1 MYLHAR
7 LASPYQ
13 NPEKSSLIIHRKD
26 QPNLPTLAELK
37 STAISFLLCSYNF
50 KGNKNFHI
58 NSFLLDSFT
67 DFICSEAKIQML

>member
-13 NPEKSSLIIHRKD
+13 NPEKSSRIIHWKD
-26 QPNLPTLAELK
+26 QPNLPTELK
-37 STAISFLLCSYNF
+37 SIATSFLLCSYNF

-67 DFICSEAKIQML
+67 DFIRSVEF